1 MVDFHTHNSLC
12 EHATGT
18 PEEYAASA
26 LAKGL
31 SVIGIS
37 DHAPLPDGLREGVTM
52 RPGDVEQYIAAAE
65 AAREKFKGKISVRV
79 GFEVDFPLHPTFE
92 NRYFTDPRIDYLV
105 GSCHYIGT
113 WPLDHPDFKDDYFRR
128 GVDTVYTDYYDALEA
143 CAASGLFNI
152 IGHFDL
158 AKKFGFRPTKDL
170 TAKISAVAKA
180 AARTNTAVEMNTAGL
195 RKPVGE
201 IYPSPEIVKILFDC
215 GVPVTLG
222 SDAHAPE
229 EVGADFAK
237 AIELISKAG
246 YRKIAT
252 FEKRKLS
259 FMNL

>member
-18 PEEYAASA
+18 PEEYASA
-26 LAKGL
+26 AVTKGL

-52 RPGDVEQYIAAAE
+52 RPCDVEDYISSAE
-65 AAREKFKGKISVRV
+65 AVREKFKGKISVRV
-79 GFEVDFPLHPTFE
+79 GFEVDYPLHATFDS
-92 NRYFTDPRIDYLV
+92 RYFTDPRIDYLI
-105 GSCHYIGT
+105 GSCHYLGT
-113 WPLDHPDFKDDYFRR
+113 WPLDHPDFKDDYFKR

-158 AKKFGFRPTKDL
+158 AKKFGYRPTKDMS
-170 TAKISAVAKA
+170 AKITAVAKA

-201 IYPSPEIVKILFDC
+201 IYPSPEIVKVLFECD
-215 GVPVTLG
+215 VPVTFG

-237 AIELISKAG
+237 ALELVRKAG
-246 YRKIAT
+246 YRRIAT

-259 FMNL
+259 FIEI

>member
-1 MVDFHTHNSLC
+1 MVDFHTHTSLC
-12 EHATGT
+12 EHATGSAAD
-18 PEEYAASA
+18 YVASA
-26 LAKGL
+26 VSKGL

-52 RPGDVEQYIAAAE
+52 RPGDIEGYISSVE
-65 AAREKFKGKISVRV
+65 AARDAFTERIEVRV
-79 GFEVDFPLHPTFE
+79 GFEVDFPLHDTFDR
-92 NRYFTDPRIDYLV
+92 RYFTDPRIDYLI

-113 WPLDHPDFKDDYFRR
+113 WPMDHPDYKDDYFRR
-128 GVDTVYTDYYDALEA
+128 GVDTVYSDYYDSLEA

-158 AKKFGFRPTKDL
+158 AKKFGYRPMKDMTK
-170 TAKISAVAKA
+170 KITAVAKA

-215 GVPVTLG
+215 DVPVTLG

-229 EVGADFAK
+229 EVGSDFAK
-237 AIELISKAG
+237 AIELVRDAG
-246 YRKIAT
+246 YRRIAT
-252 FEKRKLS
+252 FEKRRLS
-259 FMNL
+259 FINL